1 MGPKRWDWRDLKPT
15 EQMPTQA
22 RKKKKINFKMPSA
35 CPGGLLV
42 AAEGCAAGAG
52 REGEDWICSAGIPG
66 AISLS

>member
-1 MGPKRWDWRDLKPT
+1 MGLERFKTNRTNAYPS
-15 EQMPTQA
+15 Q
-22 RKKKKINFKMPSA
+22 KKKKINFKMPSA

>member
-1 MGPKRWDWRDLKPT
+1 MGLERFKTNRTNAYPS
-15 EQMPTQA
+15 Q
-22 RKKKKINFKMPSA
+22 KKKKRLILKCHLPA
-35 CPGGLLV
+35 RGGLLV